1 LLQSISKQ
9 RYPAPDKMLGV
20 VARAN
25 LFRSPRHDVMV
36 SNSCGGMFLTPLF
49 ILLIPAY
56 CAYLL
61 WNAVTVTST
70 DTKVSWSHSGC
81 TSFGVLEA
89 GTLPIL
95 LQGHGEAQASNAKLP
110 MVVPAGSSSPMLHV
124 CRRPESFL
132 EITQLGDLK
141 LPKPS
146 IHVGAVVYAKEEF
159 WTSSNRRRNI
169 RVRIGERGEVQN
181 VSSISNSALIQFDQ
195 NSQAKWVKA
204 DYIQDLDVQEEYYL
218 RASTSDGDFGYFGTG
233 TQPGSIIKFALFNM
247 SFVKSLYF
255 NPGEDW
261 VKCAVA
267 DGSGFGYFGM
277 GSGVVVKVSLV
288 DMQRVSA
295 FDPQVGGL
303 VAAFVDGKGFG
314 YFGSSSGHIVKLF
327 LGGNMALAA
336 NLTVGAG
343 HSFQSAC
350 TDGSGYGYFAT
361 QSTFPDPSTIFKI
374 SLADM
379 RIVATLLFSDEQN
392 NIPVLFTDGAG
403 FGYGVTYGRILR
415 PSEVVKFDLRTMIT
429 VGIATLS
436 LGDGPVIS
444 GFVDDAG
451 FAYLGTDTTP
461 ASVVKVSLANLS
473 KVDVV
478 TSSDGQGKFW
488 TGFQREGFG
497 YFGTYRAS
505 ADIVKVPLGKSF
517 AASSS
522 AAATLSNTK
531 YDSQVLDAQRAHTLL
546 LTVNEKEGEVANS
559 LTDTTPHVSTFG
571 VQPCHHSP
579 ECWRYNLAGMH
590 IKSTTTRPLMSFAL
604 FGTLGGFAGS
614 LMAVLGVVNGM
625 AQKILPATE
634 TKSSEEGSSPEEGKD
649 GADRQGTSFSSITES
664 NQA

>member
-1 LLQSISKQ
+1 
-9 RYPAPDKMLGV
+9 
-20 VARAN
+20 
-25 LFRSPRHDVMV
+25 MV
-36 SNSCGGMFLTPLF
+36 SNSCGGIFLTPFF

-56 CAYLL
+56 AAYLL
-61 WNAVTVTST
+61 WNAVMVTST
-70 DTKVSWSHSGC
+70 DTKVSWSQSGC
-81 TSFGVLEA
+81 AEFGVLEA

-124 CRRPESFL
+124 CRKPESFL

-169 RVRIGERGEVQN
+169 RVRIGERGEVQKID
-181 VSSISNSALIQFDQ
+181 SISNSALIRFDQ
-195 NSQAKWVKA
+195 DSQAKWVKTS
-204 DYIQDLDVQEEYYL
+204 YFQDLDVREEYYL
-218 RASTSDGDFGYFGTG
+218 RASTSDGDFGYFGTD

-261 VKCAVA
+261 VKSAVA

-277 GSGVVVKVSLV
+277 GSGMVVKVSLV

-295 FDPQVGGL
+295 FNLQVGKVL
-303 VAAFVDGKGFG
+303 ALTAFVDGKGFG
-314 YFGSSSGHIVKLF
+314 YFGSSSGHIFKLL
-327 LGGNMALAA
+327 LGGDMALAK
-336 NLTVGAG
+336 NLTIGAG

-350 TDGSGYGYFAT
+350 TDGSGYGYFST
-361 QSTFPDPSTIFKI
+361 KTTFPDPSTIFKI
-374 SLADM
+374 SLTAM
-379 RIVATLLFSDEQN
+379 RSVATLLFADGQN

-403 FGYGVTYGRILR
+403 FGYGVTYGRIQR

-429 VGIATLS
+429 MGVATLS
-436 LGDGPVIS
+436 LSDGPVIS
-444 GFVDDAG
+444 GFVGNAG

-473 KVDVV
+473 KVDAVS
-478 TSSDGQGKFW
+478 SSDGWGKFW
-488 TGFQREGFG
+488 TGFQHEGFG

-505 ADIVKVPLGKSF
+505 ADIVKVPLGNSF
-517 AASSS
+517 AAPSS
-522 AAATLSNTK
+522 AAAATLTNTN

-546 LTVNEKEGEVANS
+546 LTVTDIKGEVTHS
-559 LTDTTPHVSTFG
+559 LTDTTPHVSTFD

-579 ECWRYNLAGMH
+579 ECWRYNLAEMH
-590 IKSTTTRPLMSFAL
+590 IKSTTTCPLMSLAL

-614 LMAVLGVVNGM
+614 LMGILAHVNKL
-625 AQKILPATE
+625 AQKVLPATE
-634 TKSSEEGSSPEEGKD
+634 TNSPEEGSSPEDGK
-649 GADRQGTSFSSITES
+649 GTSFSSITES